1 MCKGFEALNPSLN
14 NRDRIS
20 ELPDALLL
28 QILSLLPTTK
38 DAVATS
44 VLSKRWRYLC
54 KMTPNLKFCY
64 HGTRDLKRF
73 SDNVCSYLLSHQAP
87 VLQSLHL
94 EIHFEYRST
103 LDIGV
108 LLGIAFGLGVRELKL
123 QAYSCN
129 EPYRF
134 PTSLYKCGTLETL
147 KLGPNVLVD
156 VPFPITIAVPSL
168 QSLTLITSND
178 EYQLAYVIN
187 FPSLK
192 YLYLQGFAEDDSCL
206 IENTPELLEANITD
220 VCGLISEK
228 IHGYLTSVKRLSSE
242 IASPLDL
249 KKTESKNTEEAHSYK
264 QVKQHT
270 NPTFFAYH
278 NKANTNTFHIR
289 SFFSSIS
296 FE

>member
-1 MCKGFEALNPSLN
+1 MA
-14 NRDRIS
+14 
-20 ELPDALLL
+20 
-28 QILSLLPTTK
+28 
-38 DAVATS
+38 
-44 VLSKRWRYLC
+44 
-54 KMTPNLKFCY
+54 
-64 HGTRDLKRF
+64 
-73 SDNVCSYLLSHQAP
+73 AP

-156 VPFPITIAVPSL
+156 VPFP
-168 QSLTLITSND
+168 
-178 EYQLAYVIN
+178 LAYVIN

-249 KKTESKNTEEAHSYK
+249 AILDLYLWFLLQMSLALKH
-264 QVKQHT
+264 H
-270 NPTFFAYH
+270 NPCC
-278 NKANTNTFHIR
+278 
-289 SFFSSIS
+289 
-296 FE
+296 